1 MDRSRM
7 LEDNGRAIEQLML
20 YLPSLGSWMPEATK
34 NKRIS
39 KRYFDRCSIY
49 VPYIRLENIDE
60 IEHLERSYNSKRIE
74 LRTDVS

>member
-1 MDRSRM
+1 M
-7 LEDNGRAIEQLML
+7 LEDNAGAINQFVL

-39 KRYFDRCSIY
+39 KYFDGCSIY
-49 VPYIRLENIDE
+49 VPYISLENTDE

-74 LRTDVS
+74 QRTDVS